1 MNEYI
6 KKAFIKTV
14 SFALS
19 AAFLA
24 QCAVLAAVSPEY
36 TARTHEVTKH
46 TYTIADGVH
55 IRRPFSKTI
64 PTVISV
70 HIR

>member
-36 TARTHEVTKH
+36 TARTHEVTKMIWIL
-46 TYTIADGVH
+46 YIQYKK
-55 IRRPFSKTI
+55 FQS
-64 PTVISV
+64 
-70 HIR
+70 